1 MAGEETYPLALPG
14 GTVLAGQY
22 VIEQTLGQGGFG
34 ITYKAT
40 DHKTGMTVAVKEFFP
55 DSMAART
62 TKTTV
67 SAFAGERG
75 ESFAYGKSCF
85 LQEAETLAQFIG
97 NEGIVRVFSYF
108 EENGTAYFVME
119 FVEGTSFDQYV
130 KEHGGKIPYE
140 EAEAILLPVMDA
152 LAAVH
157 AKGIIHRDVTPDNI
171 YITKEGKVKLLDFGA
186 ARYSLGDKSRSLDV
200 VLKHGFAPK
209 EQYTRHGRQGPF
221 TDVYTVGAS
230 FYFAITGRR
239 PPDSID
245 RLEEDE
251 LIEPSRLGV
260 KIAPE
265 KEDAVLKA
273 LSVQPSGR
281 YQTMGEFRQA
291 LTGNEERREGAGNAS
306 SQPSGEA
313 VQQRVFSEIPRS
325 QNAGAQSIPH
335 SQSVGAQTF
344 STPPQNAGAQSI
356 PRSQSTGAQTFSTPP
371 QNAGAQ
377 GIPHSQNADAQAF
390 SAPPQS
396 AGAQMFSASPQNSG
410 AQRIPHAQSIGEQ
423 SVPYAQNVGQPQNG
437 QQQNGVPPAVQPQ
450 PEKQNRKKWILPAGI
465 GAGIVAVIVIVIAL
479 AVPKGEEKKA
489 ARYEPESD
497 SIAASNPVTGTGSE
511 NPTEQENMPGLGD
524 RLGSGNTSVLDNIPS
539 LGNNRGSSEPSAS
552 DVSAAEGEIRG
563 NRPGNIVNDA
573 VFAVCNDGIV
583 CCYPG
588 AGLVWSGGDGASIY
602 DNMVGDIRCISIVD
616 DTIYYVDRDDRA
628 CEIQT
633 DGTGI
638 SYIMDLAD
646 YMVQSLWVAESG
658 YYFLEKDTWK
668 LFYCEFGGTPSASL
682 ELCEDSRPVFYEG
695 SLYYSPASDPQGI
708 YYVGTNRIGR
718 DTPVL
723 LCRINENEMT
733 LEIGGSV
740 IDAKGDGACY
750 PYVAADG
757 YLYAVY
763 RETGSVSWDVIMQVS
778 LNSGEIS
785 ETIIS
790 SADAGVFTTSVNE
803 SGGSLYFA
811 TTSTAGDAVVQRAQT
826 SSFTSGTGTIDTI
839 WEGQADYV
847 GRISLLPDQDEIVFY
862 RITLENSEEVVI
874 MNMDG
879 SGDPIVFS
887 DADA

>member
-1 MAGEETYPLALPG
+1 MAQNETYPLALPG

-306 SQPSGEA
+306 SQTSGAA

-325 QNAGAQSIPH
+325 QNAGAQ
-335 SQSVGAQTF
+335 AF
-344 STPPQNAGAQSI
+344 SMAPRNAGAQSI
-356 PRSQSTGAQTFSTPP
+356 PHAQNARQQTFSLPP

-377 GIPHSQNADAQAF
+377 GIPHSQSVGVQAF
-390 SAPPQS
+390 SASSQNAGVQTFSVPPQNV
-396 AGAQMFSASPQNSG
+396 GAQTFSTPPQNSRVQG
-410 AQRIPHAQSIGEQ
+410 IPHSQSMGAQ
-423 SVPYAQNVGQPQNG
+423 SVPYAQNVGRPQNG
-437 QQQNGVPPAVQPQ
+437 QQQNGIPPEAQTQ

-479 AVPKGEEKKA
+479 VVPKGEEKKA

-497 SIAASNPVTGTGSE
+497 SIAASNPAGSASA
-511 NPTEQENMPGLGD
+511 PDQYLGD
-524 RLGSGNTSVLDNIPS
+524 PVSGNDTADAETPQAPTGDLIVGNTPNNIS
-539 LGNNRGSSEPSAS
+539 NYGQMLFYDET
-552 DVSAAEGEIRG
+552 IYM
-563 NRPGNIVNDA
+563 
-573 VFAVCNDGIV
+573 
-583 CCYPG
+583 CYPG
-588 AGLVWSGGDGASIY
+588 GCGLLKSAEESEWLVDTGY
-602 DNMVGDIRCISIVD
+602 IRSLNILG
-616 DTIYYVDRDDRA
+616 DTIYYIDTGTA
-628 CEIQT
+628 YSMSL
-633 DGTGI
+633 DGSGKKMI
-638 SYIMDLAD
+638 PELAE
-646 YMVQSLWVAESG
+646 VSRIATLWVTDAG
-658 YYFLEKDTWK
+658 YYFYQNGEYGLTYVKKGSSTYEGCIQCVDSSGVTFLGRDIYYLVETASGSVMYRAKNGDLTAAPEKLTQ
-668 LFYCEFGGTPSASL
+668 EG
-682 ELCEDSRPVFYEG
+682 ELGSCSTLMVYGDGIYGFYE
-695 SLYYSPASDPQGI
+695 
-708 YYVGTNRIGR
+708 T
-718 DTPVL
+718 
-723 LCRINENEMT
+723 E
-733 LEIGGSV
+733 
-740 IDAKGDGACY
+740 DAKVFFQY
-750 PYVAADG
+750 
-757 YLYAVY
+757 
-763 RETGSVSWDVIMQVS
+763 DVH
-778 LNSGEIS
+778 
-785 ETIIS
+785 T
-790 SADAGVFTTSVNE
+790 
-803 SGGSLYFA
+803 
-811 TTSTAGDAVVQRAQT
+811 
-826 SSFTSGTGTIDTI
+826 
-839 WEGQADYV
+839 
-847 GRISLLPDQDEIVFY
+847 DEIVKIWTLWGWTGSIPTINVCGDYIYFAWSDTY
-862 RITLENSEEVVI
+862 RDTECVLRFLTEEDGNVIDTPQVWRGEPGEKIEYMTILEEDEVIVVTGWS
-874 MNMDG
+874 NTDSYHFLSVFAMDG
-879 SGDPIVFS
+879 SDEPIVFK
-887 DADA
+887 DTDLQ